1 MATLS
6 DYWHA
11 NYADDSSVKRVDQS
25 ISVYPGVK
33 NAGCRTSTATS
44 VLLGGRMDLLERY
57 NDMVCLYI
65 TKFVMLASF
74 LKRYL
79 QVNMCIVLAK
89 AR

>member
-1 MATLS
+1 MRVATS

-44 VLLGGRMDLLERY
+44 VFLGRRMNLLERY
-57 NDMVCLYI
+57 ILYGLLVYI
-65 TKFVMLASF
+65 TKFVILA
-74 LKRYL
+74 
-79 QVNMCIVLAK
+79 CIVLAK